1 MNPRLSV
8 AFDCSSAL
16 VAGPGPAFRAGR
28 SPAAG
33 FTLIEI
39 LVATLAF
46 SVLLV
51 ALHSVFFSAL
61 EMRREGELRIQEVQ
75 AAQQVAQLI
84 ERDLRNGV
92 LTGGALGESLLGETE
107 TEGRGRA
114 DRIEL
119 ITSTGTITDDQPYG
133 DLQRVEY
140 YLTRDS
146 RWTNT
151 AGMAL
156 ARGVTRNLLADVE
169 EEPEPQILLRDVE
182 SFEIS
187 YYDGSSWADSWD
199 TTQNENTPPT
209 AIRLAVLFVDDLARD
224 WRRRPFELV
233 VPWSVQPMLSSTNET
248 DTATGEGDEDTPP
261 DDDGGAGGGGG
272 GQPPGGGGGGG
283 GQLPPGGGAA

>member
-8 AFDCSSAL
+8 ALDRSSAL
-16 VAGPGPAFRAGR
+16 VAGPGPASRGGR
-28 SPAAG
+28 SPGAG

-133 DLQRVEY
+133 DLQRVES

-199 TTQNENTPPT
+199 TTQNENT
-209 AIRLAVLFVDDLARD
+209 
-224 WRRRPFELV
+224 
-233 VPWSVQPMLSSTNET
+233 
-248 DTATGEGDEDTPP
+248 
-261 DDDGGAGGGGG
+261 
-272 GQPPGGGGGGG
+272 
-283 GQLPPGGGAA
+283 